1 MFGLRTR
8 AVISKDLEKST
19 NEIER
24 LTQRVSDMRKELVLA
39 DKDPEIRSILEA
51 QPIGAVLR
59 NGTPATPHEVL
70 EERLNTDFVSLQHA
84 TNVTDTYR
92 DLRASLKVQDRNVHL
107 ASYGEDSMSAKQ
119 LLRKLYASE
128 VLRELLR
135 YKNENIGRFIT
146 IDSAGYVSIIR

>member
-39 DKDPEIRSILEA
+39 DKDPEIQAILEV
-51 QPIGAVLR
+51 QPIGSVLR
-59 NGTPATPHEVL
+59 DGAPATPHEVL
-70 EERLNTDFVSLQHA
+70 EERLGTDFVNLQHA
-84 TNVTDTYR
+84 TDITDTYR
-92 DLRASLKVQDRNVHL
+92 DLRASLKVQDRNVQL
-107 ASYGEDSMSAKQ
+107 ASYGDDSMSAKQ
-119 LLRKLYASE
+119 LMRKLYASE

-146 IDSAGYVSIIR
+146 IDSTGYVSIIR